1 MVETWKLCSS
11 CKKPIAFEQKYYV
24 CSVSTCNRLRTGMY
38 FCTVPCFEAHLPM
51 MRHRDAW
58 AEEATAPTRA
68 KWEAE
73 QRDAEQREAEGA
85 EAKEKPVMT
94 RRIVPSA
101 ASSSSAD
108 NSPTDDEILVVIS
121 KLKKYIKDRSGMNAS
136 DAIAVVLSNQLCRM
150 CNGAIERAG
159 RDGRKTVLDRD
170 FRFSSE

>member
-1 MVETWKLCSS
+1 
-11 CKKPIAFEQKYYV
+11 
-24 CSVSTCNRLRTGMY
+24 
-38 FCTVPCFEAHLPM
+38 M

-58 AEEATAPTRA
+58 AEEREAPSKA
-68 KWEAE
+68 QWEAE
-73 QRDAEQREAEGA
+73 QRDAEQKETAAE
-85 EAKEKPVMT
+85 EKPVMT

-136 DAIAVVLSNQLCRM
+136 DAIAAVLSNQLRRM
-150 CNGAIERAG
+150 CNGAIERAS